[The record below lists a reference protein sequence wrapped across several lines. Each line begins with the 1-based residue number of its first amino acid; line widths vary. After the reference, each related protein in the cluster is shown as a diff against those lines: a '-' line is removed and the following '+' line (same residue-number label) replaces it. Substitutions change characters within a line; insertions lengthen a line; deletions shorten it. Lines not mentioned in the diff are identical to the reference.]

1 LEKEYKI
8 AIIGLGYVGLPLAL
22 AFAKHYKVVGYDVNA
37 ERVGQLNKGVDANLD
52 VEVEVNSNLIFSNNE
67 NDFKKSNIYIITV
80 PTPVDKDNVPDL
92 TSLKSASE
100 LVANSLQ
107 KGDIVIYESTVYPG
121 VTEDIC
127 VPILAKIS
135 GLSYNHE
142 FYCGYS
148 PERISPGAEKY
159 TLENVV
165 KVTSG
170 STSKVADL
178 VDDLYKKI
186 IKVGTYKA
194 LSIKVAEAAKVI
206 ENTQRDVNI
215 ALMNELAM
223 MFDKMDINTSEVLS
237 AAKSKWNFLDFKP
250 GLVGGHCIGVDP
262 YYLLHKSE
270 EMGYK
275 PTLLHSSRTIN
286 NNVAS
291 FIVDKTIK
299 LMIDADKEIKGASVL
314 IMGYTFKEN
323 CADTRNTKVK
333 DIMDGLESYSCRVSV
348 FDPYL
353 SVDFGGNFIGSPFL
367 GEKRYDAIIVAV
379 SHNKFIEYTTNDF
392 KQLSNGKLVLLDI
405 KGIYKESSWKF

>member
-1 LEKEYKI
+1 METEYKI

-22 AFAKHYKVVGYDVNA
+22 AFSEHYEVVGYDINKKRVA
-37 ERVGQLNKGVDANLD
+37 ELNKGIDSNLD
-52 VEVEVNSNLIFSNNE
+52 ISVKVNPNLIFSN
-67 NDFKKSNIYIITV
+67 DKSDLKMSTIYIITV
-80 PTPVDKDNVPDL
+80 PTPVDKENVPNL
-92 TSLKSASE
+92 SFLKSASE
-100 LVANSLQ
+100 LVANFL
-107 KGDIVIYESTVYPG
+107 KEGDVIIYESTVYPG

-135 GLSYNHE
+135 GLSYNTN

-159 TLENVV
+159 TLQNVV

-170 STSKVADL
+170 STPKVAEL
-178 VDDLYKKI
+178 VDNLYKKI
-186 IKVGTYKA
+186 IKAGTYKA
-194 LSIKVAEAAKVI
+194 PSIKVAEASKVI

-275 PTLLHSSRTIN
+275 PTLLHSSRAIN
-286 NNVAS
+286 NSVAS

-299 LMIDADKEIKGASVL
+299 LMIDADKVIKGASVL

-323 CADTRNTKVK
+323 CADTRNTKVF
-333 DIMDGLESYSCRVSV
+333 DIVQGLERFSCEVSI
-348 FDPYL
+348 FDPYI
-353 SVDFGGNFIGSPFL
+353 SANSGTNFRSNPFAD
-367 GEKRYDAIIVAV
+367 KKKYDAIIVAV
-379 SHNKFIEYTTNDF
+379 SHSEFINYTTTDF
-392 KQLSNGKLVLLDI
+392 NQLSKGKLVLLDI
-405 KGIYKESSWKF
+405 KGIYNKSSWKF

>member
-67 NDFKKSNIYIITV
+67 NDLKKSNIYIITV

-223 MFDKMDINTSEVLS
+223 MFDKMEINTSEVLS

>member
-67 NDFKKSNIYIITV
+67 NDLKKSNIYIITV

-215 ALMNELAM
+215 ALINELAM

>member
-1 LEKEYKI
+1 MVGKW
-8 AIIGLGYVGLPLAL
+8 GLGAPMT
-22 AFAKHYKVVGYDVNA
+22 NSIP
-37 ERVGQLNKGVDANLD
+37 NKKG
-52 VEVEVNSNLIFSNNE
+52 F
-67 NDFKKSNIYIITV
+67 DF
-80 PTPVDKDNVPDL
+80 
-92 TSLKSASE
+92 
-100 LVANSLQ
+100 
-107 KGDIVIYESTVYPG
+107 
-121 VTEDIC
+121 
-127 VPILAKIS
+127 
-135 GLSYNHE
+135 
-142 FYCGYS
+142 FYGYS

>member
-1 LEKEYKI
+1 MEKEYKI

-37 ERVGQLNKGVDANLD
+37 ERLGQLNKGVDANLD

-67 NDFKKSNIYIITV
+67 NDLKKSNIYIITV

>member
-52 VEVEVNSNLIFSNNE
+52 VELEVNSNLIFSNNE
-67 NDFKKSNIYIITV
+67 NDLKKSNIYIITV

-148 PERISPGAEKY
+148 PERIIPGAEKY

-223 MFDKMDINTSEVLS
+223 MFDMMDINTSEVLS

>member
-1 LEKEYKI
+1 MEKEYKI

-22 AFAKHYKVVGYDVNA
+22 AFAKHYKVVGYDINEKRVA
-37 ERVGQLNKGVDANLD
+37 ELNKGVDSNLD
-52 VEVEVNSNLIFSNNE
+52 VRVKENKNLNFTGNE
-67 NDFKKSNIYIITV
+67 GDLKSSNIYIITV
-80 PTPVDKDNVPDL
+80 PTPVDKDNIPDL
-92 TSLKSASE
+92 TFLKSASE
-100 LVANSLQ
+100 LVAKNL
-107 KGDIVIYESTVYPG
+107 KKDDIVIYESTVYPG

-127 VPILAKIS
+127 VPILAKVS
-135 GLSYNHE
+135 GLSYNSE

-159 TLENVV
+159 NLQNVV

-170 STSKVADL
+170 STKRVAEL
-178 VDDLYKKI
+178 VDELYNKI
-186 IKVGTYKA
+186 IIAGTYKA
-194 LSIKVAEAAKVI
+194 PSIKVAEAAKVI

-223 MFDKMDINTSEVLS
+223 MFDKMAIDTAEVLS

-286 NNVAS
+286 NSVAS

-299 LMIDADKEIKGASVL
+299 LMIDADKVIKGSSVL

-333 DIMDGLESYSCRVSV
+333 DIVEGLENFSCKVSI
-348 FDPYL
+348 FDPYIPVNL
-353 SVDFGGNFIGSPFL
+353 EDNFCDNPFADY
-367 GEKRYDAIIVAV
+367 KKYDAIIVAV
-379 SHNKFIEYTTNDF
+379 SHDQFVKHTTDDF
-392 KQLSNGKLVLLDI
+392 KQLSKGKLVLLDI
-405 KGIYKESSWKF
+405 KGIYNKSLWKF